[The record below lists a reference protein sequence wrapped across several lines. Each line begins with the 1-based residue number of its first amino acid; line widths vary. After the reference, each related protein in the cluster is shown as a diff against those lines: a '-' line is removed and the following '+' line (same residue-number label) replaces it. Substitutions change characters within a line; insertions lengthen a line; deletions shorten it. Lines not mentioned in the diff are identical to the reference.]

1 MRAVSF
7 AMPWDVQG
15 FLSKALSASHPMD
28 DTLGVE
34 RQIHLKVFWA
44 STSGK
49 SAIMQHRRAMLKELE
64 EYADK
69 VKDSEANLHD
79 KLPDEFKEVLKNK
92 KFLLFKHAI
101 EKANYEDKELPGR
114 MVAGFQ
120 ICGKLESSNDMW
132 QARKLERL

>member
-1 MRAVSF
+1 
-7 AMPWDVQG
+7 
-15 FLSKALSASHPMD
+15 
-28 DTLGVE
+28 
-34 RQIHLKVFWA
+34 
-44 STSGK
+44 
-49 SAIMQHRRAMLKELE
+49 MLKELE